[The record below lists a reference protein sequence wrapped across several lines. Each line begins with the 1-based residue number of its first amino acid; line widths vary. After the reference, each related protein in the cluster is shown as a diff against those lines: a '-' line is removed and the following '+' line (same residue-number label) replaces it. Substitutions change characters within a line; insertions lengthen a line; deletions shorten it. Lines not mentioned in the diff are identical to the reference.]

1 MVKSEKE
8 VVMRSAIF
16 ASIVL
21 ASGLASFSASAC
33 DPQREY
39 NQKISDL
46 LAKYQTEIVQAN
58 DTFARESFPVV
69 KVVYT
74 NGRHFPHEYFVGY
87 PYYPYSYSY
96 NMAVDRWNKA
106 VNTAV
111 TNYSNDA
118 RTAYD
123 NACLW
128 W

>member
-1 MVKSEKE
+1 MGDDKIRRD

-21 ASGLASFSASAC
+21 ASGFASFGASAC

-39 NQKISDL
+39 NQKISNL
-46 LAKYQTEIVQAN
+46 LAKYQIEIVQAN
-58 DTFARESFPVV
+58 DAFARESYPFV

-74 NGRHFPHEYFVGY
+74 GGRHVPHEYFVT
-87 PYYPYSYSY
+87 YPYSYGY
-96 NMAVDRWNKA
+96 NTAVDHWNKA

-118 RTAYD
+118 KTAYD
-123 NACLW
+123 NACFW

>member
-1 MVKSEKE
+1 MVKSEKD

-21 ASGLASFSASAC
+21 ASGIASFGASAC

-39 NQKISDL
+39 NQKISGL
-46 LAKYQTEIVQAN
+46 LAKYQNEIVQAN
-58 DTFARESFPVV
+58 DAFARESLPLVTVV
-69 KVVYT
+69 HT
-74 NGRHFPHEYFVGY
+74 HGRYFSREYFA
-87 PYYPYSYSY
+87 YPYSYGY
-96 NMAVDRWNKA
+96 NTAVDHWSKA
-106 VNTAV
+106 VNSAV

-118 RTAYD
+118 KIAYD

>member
-1 MVKSEKE
+1 MGDDGQSEKDI
-8 VVMRSAIF
+8 VMRSAIF

-21 ASGLASFSASAC
+21 ASGIASFSASAC

-39 NQKISDL
+39 NQKISIL
-46 LAKYQTEIVQAN
+46 LAKYQNEIVQAN
-58 DTFARESFPVV
+58 DTFARESLPLVTVV
-69 KVVYT
+69 HT
-74 NGRHFPHEYFVGY
+74 NTRHFPREYVVS
-87 PYYPYSYSY
+87 YPYSYGY
-96 NMAVDRWNKA
+96 NTAVDRWNKS

-118 RTAYD
+118 KIAYD

>member
-1 MVKSEKE
+1 MGDDKIRRD

-21 ASGLASFSASAC
+21 ASGLASFGASAC

-39 NQKISDL
+39 NQKISNL
-46 LAKYQTEIVQAN
+46 LAKYQIEIVQAN
-58 DTFARESFPVV
+58 DTFARESLPVM
-69 KVVYT
+69 KVVYPR
-74 NGRHFPHEYFVGY
+74 GRYAPHEYFVT
-87 PYYPYSYSY
+87 YPYSYGY
-96 NMAVDRWNKA
+96 NTAVDHWNKA

-118 RTAYD
+118 KTAYD
-123 NACLW
+123 NACFW